1 MNNTNIVANR
11 THLLF
16 SEKMVILTAGIGMF
30 LSTLDTG
37 IINIALPFL
46 EKEFHSTVTIT
57 AWSVTIYV
65 MALSATILLFGKLS
79 DRVGRIRICLW
90 GLVIFLISSI
100 LCGLSQEMWQLFVF
114 RAIQGIGAAA
124 LQATS
129 AALITTLVSPE
140 NRSHALGTLGVMIG
154 LGPILGPTAGG
165 FFISLGSWRWIFWIN
180 IPLCL
185 IGLWACYK
193 VSRVIEEKKHSSP
206 IDVLGNIYFTLSALL
221 FLFGLSHG
229 SSIGMKGIST
239 WGYIMI
245 SIIFLGIFIIH
256 EYKVK
261 HPIIDIHL
269 FRHSNFIVPIFATV
283 GFGVASAI
291 IFIIPPYFLQT
302 FTQLT
307 PWQTGFVLLSAP
319 LGLVIFSRIAG
330 KYMERFGPNL
340 FMKIG
345 LGVMFIAFVGLSFIQ
360 SHWSAYIMA
369 ILLLLYGIGGG
380 IFQPANIASVMA
392 SVSKEKQGTIGA
404 VQRMLQNVAIAFG
417 AAVAA
422 TFMSSQSG
430 MGTDGLIQAFR
441 YSWYIAGGLLLF
453 NILCFL
459 GYRKS

>member
-1 MNNTNIVANR
+1 MDNTNVVIDR
-11 THLLF
+11 KLSLF
-16 SEKMVILTAGIGMF
+16 SEKLVILIAGIGMF

-37 IINIALPFL
+37 IINIALPYL

-65 MALSATILLFGKLS
+65 MALSATILLFGKIS
-79 DRVGRIRICLW
+79 DRVGRFRICLY
-90 GLVIFLISSI
+90 GFFIFLISSI
-100 LCGLSQEMWQLFVF
+100 LCGLAQEMWQLIVF
-114 RAIQGIGAAA
+114 RAIQGVGAAA

-140 NRSHALGTLGVMIG
+140 NRNHALGTLGVMIG

-165 FFISLGSWRWIFWIN
+165 LFISLGSWRWIFWIN

-193 VSRVIEEKKHSSP
+193 ISRFIKEEKHPAP

-221 FLFGLSHG
+221 FLFSLSHG
-229 SSIGMKGIST
+229 ANKVMGSIPN
-239 WGYIMI
+239 WGYII
-245 SIIFLGIFIIH
+245 ASIILLGIFIFH
-256 EYKVK
+256 ESNTK
-261 HPIIDIHL
+261 HPIIDVHL
-269 FRHSNFIVPIFATV
+269 FLKPTFIVPILATI

-291 IFIIPPYFLQT
+291 IFIVPPYFLQN
-302 FTQLT
+302 FTSLT
-307 PWQTGFVLLSAP
+307 PLQTGFVLLSAP

-330 KYMERFGPNL
+330 
-340 FMKIG
+340 I
-345 LGVMFIAFVGLSFIQ
+345 MFIAFVGLSFIEAQ
-360 SHWSAYIMA
+360 WSPY
-369 ILLLLYGIGGG
+369 LLASVLFLYGIGGG
-380 IFQPANIASVMA
+380 IFQPANIASIMA
-392 SVSKEKQGTIGA
+392 SVSKDKQGSIGA

-422 TFMSSQSG
+422 TFMSTQSYL
-430 MGTDGLIQAFR
+430 GTDGLIQAFR

>member
-11 THLLF
+11 ALSHF

-90 GLVIFLISSI
+90 GFVIFLFSSI
-100 LCGLSQEMWQLFVF
+100 LCGLSQEMWQMLVF

-129 AALITTLVSPE
+129 AALITTLVTPE
-140 NRSHALGTLGVMIG
+140 NRSHALGTLGVMLG

-165 FFISLGSWRWIFWIN
+165 FFISLGSWRWIFFIN

-193 VSRVIEEKKHSSP
+193 VSRVIKEEIHPSP
-206 IDVLGNIYFTLSALL
+206 INVLGNIYFTLSALL
-221 FLFGLSHG
+221 FLFGFSHG
-229 SSIGMKGIST
+229 SSVGMKSIST

-245 SIIFLGIFIIH
+245 SIILLVTFIIH
-256 EYKVK
+256 ETKVK
-261 HPIIDIHL
+261 HPIIDVHL
-269 FRHSNFIVPIFATV
+269 FKHSNFIVPIFATV

-291 IFIIPPYFLQT
+291 IFIIPPYFLQA

-330 KYMERFGPNL
+330 KYMERFGPKL
-340 FMKIG
+340 LMKIG
-345 LGVMFIAFVGLSFIQ
+345 LCVMFIAFVGLSFIQ
-360 SHWSAYIMA
+360 AHWSPYIMVS
-369 ILLLLYGIGGG
+369 LLLLYGGGGG
-380 IFQPANIASVMA
+380 IFQPANIASIMT
-392 SVSKEKQGTIGA
+392 SVPKEKQGMIGA

-422 TFMSSQSG
+422 TFMDSQG
-430 MGTDGLIQAFR
+430 NMATDELILAFR
-441 YSWYIAGGLLLF
+441 YSWYFGGLLLLF
-453 NILCFL
+453 NLLCFL
-459 GYRKS
+459 DYRKS

>member
-1 MNNTNIVANR
+1 MDNTNVVINR
-11 THLLF
+11 KLSLF
-16 SEKMVILTAGIGMF
+16 SEKLVILIAGIGMF

-65 MALSATILLFGKLS
+65 MALSATILLFGKIS
-79 DRVGRIRICLW
+79 DRVGRFQICLY
-90 GLVIFLISSI
+90 GFFIFLISSI
-100 LCGLSQEMWQLFVF
+100 LCGLSQEMWQLIVF

-140 NRSHALGTLGVMIG
+140 NRNHALGTLGVMIG
-154 LGPILGPTAGG
+154 LGPILGPTVGG

-193 VSRVIEEKKHSSP
+193 VSRFIKEEKYPVS
-206 IDVLGNIYFTLSALL
+206 IDLLGNIYFTLSALL
-221 FLFGLSHG
+221 FLFSLSHG
-229 SSIGMKGIST
+229 TNEVMRNVPT
-239 WGYIMI
+239 FGYII
-245 SIIFLGIFIIH
+245 VSIILLGIFIFH
-256 EYKVK
+256 ESNVK
-261 HPIIDIHL
+261 HPIIDVHL
-269 FRHSNFIVPIFATV
+269 FRHSIFTIPILATI

-291 IFIIPPYFLQT
+291 IFIVPPYFLQK
-302 FTQLT
+302 FTSLT
-307 PWQTGFVLLSAP
+307 PLQTGFVLLSAP

-330 KYMERFGPNL
+330 KFMGRFGTTL
-340 FMKIG
+340 FMRIG
-345 LGVMFIAFVGLSFIQ
+345 LGIMFIAFVGLSFIEAQ
-360 SHWSAYIMA
+360 WSPYVLAS
-369 ILLLLYGIGGG
+369 LLFLYGIGGG

-392 SVSKEKQGTIGA
+392 SVSKEKQGSIGA

-422 TFMSSQSG
+422 TFMSTQSHL
-430 MGTDGLIQAFR
+430 GTDGLIQAFR

>member
-1 MNNTNIVANR
+1 MDNTNVVINR
-11 THLLF
+11 KLSLF
-16 SEKMVILTAGIGMF
+16 SEKLVILIAGIGMF

-37 IINIALPFL
+37 IINIALPYL

-65 MALSATILLFGKLS
+65 MALSATILLFGKIS
-79 DRVGRIRICLW
+79 DRVGRFRICLY
-90 GLVIFLISSI
+90 GFFIFLISSI
-100 LCGLSQEMWQLFVF
+100 LCGLAQEMWQLIVF
-114 RAIQGIGAAA
+114 RAIQGVGAAA

-140 NRSHALGTLGVMIG
+140 NRNHALGTLGVMIG

-165 FFISLGSWRWIFWIN
+165 LFISLGSWRWIFWIN

-193 VSRVIEEKKHSSP
+193 ISRFIKEEKHPAP

-221 FLFGLSHG
+221 FLFSLSHG
-229 SSIGMKGIST
+229 ANKVMGSIPT
-239 WGYIMI
+239 WGYII
-245 SIIFLGIFIIH
+245 ASIILLVIFIFH
-256 EYKVK
+256 ESNTK
-261 HPIIDIHL
+261 HPIIDVHL
-269 FRHSNFIVPIFATV
+269 FLKSTFIVPILATI

-291 IFIIPPYFLQT
+291 IFIVPPYFLQN
-302 FTQLT
+302 FTSLT
-307 PWQTGFVLLSAP
+307 PLQTGFVLLSAP

-330 KYMERFGPNL
+330 KFMGRFGTTL
-340 FMKIG
+340 FMRIG
-345 LGVMFIAFVGLSFIQ
+345 LGIMFIAFVGLSFIEAQ
-360 SHWSAYIMA
+360 WSPY
-369 ILLLLYGIGGG
+369 LLASVLFLYGIGGG
-380 IFQPANIASVMA
+380 IFQPANIASIMA
-392 SVSKEKQGTIGA
+392 SVSKEKQGSVGA

-422 TFMSSQSG
+422 TFMSTQSYL
-430 MGTDGLIQAFR
+430 GTDGLIQAFR